1 MSYLAQT
8 NANEEDGTAPFIN
21 NLEMTGIFEDEGE
34 EEEVSVTDLI
44 NQVSQLLRVEL
55 EELVDVVWAMM
66 EPIELCDEEW

>member
-55 EELVDVVWAMM
+55 EELVDVAWAIM
-66 EPIELCDEEW
+66 EPIELYDEE